1 MSAARFLWFKS
12 AALVA
17 LAFLSSCSVQRD
29 NQSPEPVTDAV
40 LSVALTGIDSLDPAR
55 GTSYSSLMILRTA
68 CDGLTTID
76 SDGETRRALAS
87 GWRVSNAGSMVTFE
101 LEDGAEFLD
110 GTLVTAQSVVESL
123 SRITRPETSSPWASL
138 LSDVEGFAEV
148 AAGAATSLS
157 GLRAPDTNT
166 LEVVLT
172 NPFADLPRLL
182 AHPAFV
188 PVSVGAEGTITCSG
202 PYEIQEPAGPAGAE
216 VVLERA
222 TGAAGGLLKTIHFK
236 VTDTP
241 DDAYRL
247 FQEGQ
252 AGASVVP
259 DAAVGEASSVRK
271 GYLRAET
278 PEITFLA
285 MDVTKPPTDNERLR
299 QAISLAL
306 DRLATIDATFGDQR
320 PPAVRWIP
328 GTEGDGGSCSDLI
341 RRISDPER
349 AKQLMS
355 ESGVD
360 PSGVQL
366 PFYFDQTKTGR
377 LVVQAIEVQIA
388 DGLGLRLTPSPHDP
402 PGMDA
407 SMTARTGA
415 GVWMLS
421 YGQELPL
428 PGLVVDALFRTG
440 SPANRLGFSDP
451 AVDEALAA
459 ARRSADTEDRE
470 RAYLEA
476 ESLICQRMPAVPLWR
491 GVRHWAYDPAKLG
504 FEGSDGVDSA
514 GGMVLR
520 DARVP

>member
-1 MSAARFLWFKS
+1 MSAARVLWFKS
-12 AALVA
+12 AALIA
-17 LAFLSSCSVQRD
+17 LAVMGSCSVQPD
-29 NQSPEPVTDAV
+29 DDPSPPAIDDAV
-40 LSVALTGIDSLDPAR
+40 VSVALTSIDSLDPAR
-55 GTSYSSLMILRTA
+55 GSSYSALMILRTA
-68 CDGLTTID
+68 CDGLTAID
-76 SDGETRRALAS
+76 SEGETRRALAS
-87 GWRVSNAGSMVTFE
+87 RWRVSNAGSMVTFE
-101 LEDGAEFLD
+101 LEDDVHFLD
-110 GTLVTAQSVVESL
+110 GTPVTAQSVAESL

-138 LSDVEGFAEV
+138 LSEVEGFAEV
-148 AAGAATSLS
+148 ASGAATSLS

-172 NPFADLPRLL
+172 NPFADLPKLL

-188 PVSVGAEGTITCSG
+188 PVSVGAEGKVTCSG
-202 PYEIQEPAGPAGAE
+202 PYEIQEPAGGE

-222 TGAAGGLLKTIHFK
+222 SGADRGLLKTIHFK

-247 FQEGQ
+247 FQEEQ
-252 AGASVVP
+252 VGASVVP
-259 DAAVGEASSVRK
+259 DAAVGEASSVRR

-285 MDVTKPPTDNERLR
+285 MDITKPPTDNERLR
-299 QAISLAL
+299 QAVSLAL

-328 GTEGDGGSCSDLI
+328 GTQGDGGSCSDLI
-341 RRISDPER
+341 RRISDPGR
-349 AKQLMS
+349 ARQLMG

-360 PSGVQL
+360 LSGVQL

-407 SMTARTGA
+407 SIAARVGA

-428 PGLVVDALFRTG
+428 PGLVLDALFRTG
-440 SPANRLGFSDP
+440 SSANRLGFSDP
-451 AVDEALAA
+451 AVDEALAE
-459 ARRSADTEDRE
+459 ARRSEDSAERE

-491 GVRHWAYDPAKLG
+491 GVRHWAFDPAKLV

-514 GGMVLR
+514 GGMMLR